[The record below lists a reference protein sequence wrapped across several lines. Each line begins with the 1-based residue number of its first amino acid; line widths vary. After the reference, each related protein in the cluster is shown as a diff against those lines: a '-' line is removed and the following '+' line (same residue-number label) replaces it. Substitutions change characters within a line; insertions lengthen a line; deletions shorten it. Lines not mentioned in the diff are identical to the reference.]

1 MDDSLLNRLRS
12 LGVQI
17 GNTPPA
23 TGTIRK
29 PEVLFPIE
37 KVISGQFYPTI
48 FGEVFVSEK
57 QYPPDYKHGIVEFS
71 TKIDL
76 STLISWSRIPLDF
89 TTPIEDF
96 VFLDT
101 ETSGLAG
108 GTGTFVFLVGL
119 GYWKNDHY
127 HLLQLFLREP
137 DEESAFLTALEEYLT
152 PFKVLVTYNGKSFD
166 APLLNNRFV
175 MNGFQSPV
183 KKKYHIDLLSLTRR
197 IWRNRLDDRS
207 LGNLEHEIL
216 NLTRSTDEIPGWMV
230 PQIYF
235 EYLQTSNA
243 SPLQGVFY
251 HNQIDILSLS
261 ALFAHLARL
270 LRNPLGAENPQSL
283 DLIAIARLYEE
294 LGDYNRAVQLYE
306 AGLEIGLPTHFFIQ
320 TLYRFAN
327 LHRHNGKLSESL
339 ELWLKAAEY
348 NEVDACIEIA
358 KFYEH
363 QQKVYSQAIEWTEL
377 GLRNLEQSPMPR
389 YLKKQRRVEL
399 EHRRQ
404 RLLQKQ
410 NRWRNQ
416 ETS

>member
-1 MDDSLLNRLRS
+1 MDDSLLNRLKS
-12 LGVQI
+12 LGMQL
-17 GNTPPA
+17 GNPPVSHSPN
-23 TGTIRK
+23 RK
-29 PEVLFPIE
+29 PEVSVSIE
-37 KVISGQFYPTI
+37 KVISGQHHPTI
-48 FGEVFVSEK
+48 FGDVFISKK
-57 QYPPDYKHGIVEFS
+57 QYPADYKHGIIEF
-71 TKIDL
+71 TTGIDL
-76 STLISWSRIPLDF
+76 SPLLSWSRISLESNP
-89 TTPIEDF
+89 PIEEF

-119 GYWKNDHY
+119 GYWKNDQY
-127 HLLQLFLREP
+127 HLTQLFLREP
-137 DEESAFLTALEEYLT
+137 DEEPAFLTALEEHLT

-175 MNGFQSPV
+175 LNGFQSPI
-183 KKKYHIDLLSLTRR
+183 KKKHHIDLLSLTRR

-216 NLTRSTDEIPGWMV
+216 SLTRSADEIPGWMV

-235 EYLQTSNA
+235 EYLQTLNA

-261 ALFAHLARL
+261 ALFVHLTQL
-270 LRNPLGAENPQSL
+270 LNNPLAAENPQSL

-327 LHRHNGKLSESL
+327 LHRRTGQPEEALN
-339 ELWLKAAEY
+339 LWLKAAEY

-363 QQKVYSQAIEWTEL
+363 QQKAYSQAIEWTEL
-377 GLRNLEQSPMPR
+377 GLNYLEQSPMPR
-389 YLKKQRRVEL
+389 YIKKQRRMEL

-404 RLLQKQ
+404 RLIQKQ
-410 NRWRNQ
+410 NRLRNQ

>member
-1 MDDSLLNRLRS
+1 MNRLKS
-12 LGVQI
+12 LGMQL
-17 GNTPPA
+17 GNTPVSRVL
-23 TGTIRK
+23 TRK
-29 PEVLFPIE
+29 SEVLLPIE
-37 KVISGQFYPTI
+37 KVISGQYHPTI
-48 FGEVFVSEK
+48 FGDVFISEK
-57 QYPPDYKHGIVEFS
+57 QYPADYKHGIIEFS

-76 STLISWSRIPLDF
+76 STLISWSRIPLDSA
-89 TTPIEDF
+89 TPIEEF

-101 ETSGLAG
+101 ETSGLTG
-108 GTGTFVFLVGL
+108 GMGTLVFLVGL
-119 GYWKNDHY
+119 GYWKKDHY
-127 HLLQLFLREP
+127 HLSQLFLREP

-175 MNGFQSPV
+175 MNGFQSPI

-216 NLTRSTDEIPGWMV
+216 SLTRSADEIPGWMI

-235 EYLQTSNA
+235 EYLQTLNA

-261 ALFAHLARL
+261 ALFVHLAQL
-270 LRNPLGAENPQSL
+270 LKNPLIAENPQSL

-294 LGDYNRAVQLYE
+294 LSDYTRAVQLYE
-306 AGLEIGLPTHFFIQ
+306 ASLDIGLPTHFFIQ

-327 LHRHNGKLSESL
+327 LHRRNGKLSEAL

-348 NEVDACIEIA
+348 DEVDACIEIA

-363 QQKVYSQAIEWTEL
+363 KQKGYSQAIKWTEL

-389 YLKKQRRVEL
+389 YLKKKRRVEL
-399 EHRRQ
+399 EHRKQ
-404 RLLQKQ
+404 RLIQKQ
-410 NRWRNQ
+410 NRWKGQ

>member
-1 MDDSLLNRLRS
+1 MDDSLLNRLKS
-12 LGVQI
+12 LGIQL
-17 GNTPPA
+17 GNTSVSRVP
-23 TGTIRK
+23 TRK
-29 PEVLFPIE
+29 SEVLLPIE
-37 KVISGQFYPTI
+37 KVISGQFHPTI
-48 FGEVFVSEK
+48 FGDVFISEK
-57 QYPPDYKHGIVEFS
+57 QYPADYKHGIIEFS

-76 STLISWSRIPLDF
+76 STLISWSRIPLDSA
-89 TTPIEDF
+89 TPIEEF

-101 ETSGLAG
+101 ETSGLTG
-108 GTGTFVFLVGL
+108 GMGTLVFLVGL
-119 GYWKNDHY
+119 GYWKKDHY
-127 HLLQLFLREP
+127 HLSQLFLREP

-175 MNGFQSPV
+175 MNGFQSPI

-216 NLTRSTDEIPGWMV
+216 SLTRSADEIPGWMI

-235 EYLQTSNA
+235 EYLQTLNA

-261 ALFAHLARL
+261 ALFVHLAQL
-270 LRNPLGAENPQSL
+270 LKNPLIAENPQSL

-294 LGDYNRAVQLYE
+294 LSDYTRAVQLYE
-306 AGLEIGLPTHFFIQ
+306 ASLDIGLPTHFFIQ

-327 LHRHNGKLSESL
+327 LHRRNGKLSEAL

-348 NEVDACIEIA
+348 DEVDACIEIA

-363 QQKVYSQAIEWTEL
+363 KQKGYSQAIEWTEL

-389 YLKKQRRVEL
+389 YLKKKRRVEL
-399 EHRRQ
+399 EHRKQ
-404 RLLQKQ
+404 RLIQKQ
-410 NRWRNQ
+410 NRWKGQ

>member
-1 MDDSLLNRLRS
+1 MDDSLLNRLKS
-12 LGVQI
+12 LGMQL
-17 GNTPPA
+17 GNTPVSRVL
-23 TGTIRK
+23 TRK
-29 PEVLFPIE
+29 SEVLLPIE
-37 KVISGQFYPTI
+37 KVISGQYHPTI
-48 FGEVFVSEK
+48 FGDVFISEK
-57 QYPPDYKHGIVEFS
+57 QYPADYKHGIIEFS

-76 STLISWSRIPLDF
+76 STLISWSRIPLDSA
-89 TTPIEDF
+89 TPIEEF

-101 ETSGLAG
+101 ETSGLTG
-108 GTGTFVFLVGL
+108 GMGTLVFLVGL
-119 GYWKNDHY
+119 GYWKKDHY
-127 HLLQLFLREP
+127 HLSQLFLREP

-175 MNGFQSPV
+175 MDGFQSPI

-216 NLTRSTDEIPGWMV
+216 SLTRSADEIPGWMI

-235 EYLQTSNA
+235 EYLQTLNA

-261 ALFAHLARL
+261 ALFVHLAQL
-270 LRNPLGAENPQSL
+270 LKNPLIAENPQSL

-294 LGDYNRAVQLYE
+294 LSDYTRAVQLYE
-306 AGLEIGLPTHFFIQ
+306 ASLDIGLPTHFFIQ

-327 LHRHNGKLSESL
+327 LHRRNGKLSEAL

-348 NEVDACIEIA
+348 DEVDACIEIA

-363 QQKVYSQAIEWTEL
+363 KQKGYSQAIKWTEL

-389 YLKKQRRVEL
+389 YLKKKRRVEL
-399 EHRRQ
+399 EHRKQ
-404 RLLQKQ
+404 RLIQKQ
-410 NRWRNQ
+410 NRWKGQ

>member
-1 MDDSLLNRLRS
+1 MDDSLLNRLKS
-12 LGVQI
+12 LGMQL
-17 GNTPPA
+17 GNTPVSRVL
-23 TGTIRK
+23 TRK
-29 PEVLFPIE
+29 SEVLLPIE
-37 KVISGQFYPTI
+37 KVISGQYHPTI
-48 FGEVFVSEK
+48 FGDVFISEK
-57 QYPPDYKHGIVEFS
+57 QYPADYKHGIIEFS

-76 STLISWSRIPLDF
+76 STLISWSRIPLDSA
-89 TTPIEDF
+89 TPIEEF

-101 ETSGLAG
+101 ETSGLTG
-108 GTGTFVFLVGL
+108 GMGTLVFLVGL
-119 GYWKNDHY
+119 GYWKKDHY
-127 HLLQLFLREP
+127 HLSQLFLREP

-175 MNGFQSPV
+175 MNGFQSPI

-216 NLTRSTDEIPGWMV
+216 SLTRSADEIPGWMI

-235 EYLQTSNA
+235 EYLQTLNA

-261 ALFAHLARL
+261 ALFVHLAQL
-270 LRNPLGAENPQSL
+270 LKNPLIAENPQSL

-294 LGDYNRAVQLYE
+294 LSDYTRAVQLYE
-306 AGLEIGLPTHFFIQ
+306 ASLDIGLPTHFFIQ

-327 LHRHNGKLSESL
+327 LHRRNGKLSEAL

-348 NEVDACIEIA
+348 DEVDACIEIA

-363 QQKVYSQAIEWTEL
+363 KQKGYSQAIKWTEL

-389 YLKKQRRVEL
+389 YLKKKRRVEL
-399 EHRRQ
+399 EHRKQ
-404 RLLQKQ
+404 RLIQKQ
-410 NRWRNQ
+410 NRWKGQ

>member
-1 MDDSLLNRLRS
+1 MDDSLLNRLKS
-12 LGVQI
+12 LGMQL
-17 GNTPPA
+17 GNTPVSRVP
-23 TGTIRK
+23 TQK
-29 PEVLFPIE
+29 SEVLLPIE
-37 KVISGQFYPTI
+37 KVIFGQYHPTI
-48 FGEVFVSEK
+48 FGDVFISEK
-57 QYPPDYKHGIVEFS
+57 QYPADYKHGIIEFS

-76 STLISWSRIPLDF
+76 STLISWSRIPLDSA
-89 TTPIEDF
+89 TPIEEF

-101 ETSGLAG
+101 ETSGLTG
-108 GTGTFVFLVGL
+108 GMGTLVFLVGL
-119 GYWKNDHY
+119 GYWKKDHY
-127 HLLQLFLREP
+127 HLSQLFLREP

-175 MNGFQSPV
+175 MNGFQSPI

-216 NLTRSTDEIPGWMV
+216 SLTRSADEIPGWMI

-235 EYLQTSNA
+235 EYLQTLNA

-261 ALFAHLARL
+261 ALFVHLAQL
-270 LRNPLGAENPQSL
+270 LKNPLIAENPQSL

-294 LGDYNRAVQLYE
+294 LSDYTRAVQLYE
-306 AGLEIGLPTHFFIQ
+306 ASLDIGLPTHFFIQ

-327 LHRHNGKLSESL
+327 LHRRNGKLSEAL

-348 NEVDACIEIA
+348 DEVDACIEIA

-363 QQKVYSQAIEWTEL
+363 KQKGYSQAIEWTEL

-389 YLKKQRRVEL
+389 YLKKKRRVEL
-399 EHRRQ
+399 EHRKQ
-404 RLLQKQ
+404 RLIQKQ
-410 NRWRNQ
+410 NRWKGQ

>member
-1 MDDSLLNRLRS
+1 MDDSLLNRLKS
-12 LGVQI
+12 LGMQL
-17 GNTPPA
+17 GNTPVSRVP
-23 TGTIRK
+23 TQK
-29 PEVLFPIE
+29 SEVLLPIE
-37 KVISGQFYPTI
+37 KVIFGQYHPTI
-48 FGEVFVSEK
+48 FGDVFISEK
-57 QYPPDYKHGIVEFS
+57 QYPADYKHGIIEFS

-76 STLISWSRIPLDF
+76 STLISWSRIPLDSA
-89 TTPIEDF
+89 TPIEEF

-101 ETSGLAG
+101 ETSGLTG
-108 GTGTFVFLVGL
+108 GMGTLVFLVGL
-119 GYWKNDHY
+119 GYWKKDHY
-127 HLLQLFLREP
+127 HLSQLFLREP

-175 MNGFQSPV
+175 MNGFQSPI

-216 NLTRSTDEIPGWMV
+216 SLTRSADEIPGWMI

-235 EYLQTSNA
+235 EYLQTLNA

-261 ALFAHLARL
+261 ALFVHLAQL
-270 LRNPLGAENPQSL
+270 LKNPLIAEKPQSL

-294 LGDYNRAVQLYE
+294 LSDYTRAVQLYE
-306 AGLEIGLPTHFFIQ
+306 ASLDIGLPTHFFIQ

-327 LHRHNGKLSESL
+327 LHRRNGKLSEAL

-348 NEVDACIEIA
+348 DEVDACIEIA

-363 QQKVYSQAIEWTEL
+363 KQKGYSQAIEWTEL

-389 YLKKQRRVEL
+389 YLKKKRRVEL
-399 EHRRQ
+399 EHRKQ
-404 RLLQKQ
+404 RLIQKQ
-410 NRWRNQ
+410 NRWKGQ